1 MQYRLIHKGN
11 DLKLRI
17 SPYLTAH
24 TYAIQDAA
32 YCAIVSSLQHWYNR
46 PEHKQYKNAMNNQHP
61 VVHFEM
67 PYEDADRII
76 EFYEKAFDWKMNR
89 YGEDMGNYITAHTA
103 ETDENNMVKT
113 PGTINGGFYPK
124 RPDAPQPCVVVSVDD
139 IQNAMKKVIEAGG
152 TVFGEPMDIPGVG
165 LYVAFSDTEGN
176 YASML
181 QPKM

>member
-1 MQYRLIHKGN
+1 
-11 DLKLRI
+11 
-17 SPYLTAH
+17 
-24 TYAIQDAA
+24 
-32 YCAIVSSLQHWYNR
+32 
-46 PEHKQYKNAMNNQHP
+46 MNNQHP

-124 RPDAPQPCVVVSVDD
+124 RPDAPQPCVVISVDD

-165 LYVAFSDTEGN
+165 LYVTFSDTEGN

-181 QPKM
+181 QPKR

>member
-1 MQYRLIHKGN
+1 
-11 DLKLRI
+11 
-17 SPYLTAH
+17 
-24 TYAIQDAA
+24 
-32 YCAIVSSLQHWYNR
+32 
-46 PEHKQYKNAMNNQHP
+46 MNNQHP

-124 RPDAPQPCVVVSVDD
+124 RPDAPQPCVVISVDD

-165 LYVAFSDTEGN
+165 LYVTFSDTEGN

>member
-1 MQYRLIHKGN
+1 
-11 DLKLRI
+11 
-17 SPYLTAH
+17 
-24 TYAIQDAA
+24 
-32 YCAIVSSLQHWYNR
+32 
-46 PEHKQYKNAMNNQHP
+46 MNNQHP

-113 PGTINGGFYPK
+113 PSTINGGFYPK

>member
-1 MQYRLIHKGN
+1 
-11 DLKLRI
+11 
-17 SPYLTAH
+17 
-24 TYAIQDAA
+24 
-32 YCAIVSSLQHWYNR
+32 
-46 PEHKQYKNAMNNQHP
+46 MNNQHP

-124 RPDAPQPCVVVSVDD
+124 RPDAPQPCVVISVDD

-165 LYVAFSDTEGN
+165 LYVTFSDTEGN
-176 YASML
+176 HASML

>member
-1 MQYRLIHKGN
+1 
-11 DLKLRI
+11 
-17 SPYLTAH
+17 
-24 TYAIQDAA
+24 
-32 YCAIVSSLQHWYNR
+32 
-46 PEHKQYKNAMNNQHP
+46 MNNQHP

-124 RPDAPQPCVVVSVDD
+124 RPDAPQPGVVISVDD

>member
-1 MQYRLIHKGN
+1 
-11 DLKLRI
+11 
-17 SPYLTAH
+17 
-24 TYAIQDAA
+24 
-32 YCAIVSSLQHWYNR
+32 
-46 PEHKQYKNAMNNQHP
+46 MNNLHP

-124 RPDAPQPCVVVSVDD
+124 RPDAPQPCVVISVDD

-165 LYVAFSDTEGN
+165 LYVTFSDTEGN

>member
-1 MQYRLIHKGN
+1 
-11 DLKLRI
+11 
-17 SPYLTAH
+17 
-24 TYAIQDAA
+24 
-32 YCAIVSSLQHWYNR
+32 
-46 PEHKQYKNAMNNQHP
+46 MNNQHP

-89 YGEDMGNYITAHTA
+89 YSEDMGNYITAHTA

-124 RPDAPQPCVVVSVDD
+124 RPDAPQPCVVISVDD

-165 LYVAFSDTEGN
+165 LYVTFSDTEGN